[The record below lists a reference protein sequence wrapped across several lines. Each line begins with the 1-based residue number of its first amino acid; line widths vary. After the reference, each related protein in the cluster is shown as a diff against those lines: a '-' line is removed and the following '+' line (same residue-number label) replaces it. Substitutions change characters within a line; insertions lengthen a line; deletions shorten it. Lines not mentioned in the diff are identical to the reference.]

1 MRRVLILGGGFGG
14 VATAHHLRALLGTED
29 EVVLVD
35 RRAHFMMGFRKN
47 AELAGRG
54 SMAAGRRPLAALQ
67 EHGIRVVTGTVTGI
81 DPGRLAAEVDG
92 TRIQAD
98 ALVVALGA
106 ELAPQAV
113 PGLGDHAFN
122 AYDPAQVPAAAEAV
136 AARPDGRVV
145 IGIFGAPY
153 KCPPAPYE
161 LALLLDSAAR
171 ARGSGPSLT
180 VFTPQPMSLPV
191 LGAAGCDVLEGH
203 LAGRGIGFR
212 ANARA
217 AAVEPGR
224 VVLADGEQVPFD
236 LLLAVPPHHCPAPL
250 VEAGLA
256 EPGAWVRPD
265 PRTLQTPFE
274 GVWALGDCTQ
284 IPLATGH
291 PLPKAGVLA
300 EAQGRVVAER
310 VAARLAGREPE
321 AVFDGQGSCFLEL
334 GDGTAMMVRGR
345 FLADPAP
352 EVELTEASPRHLE
365 DKARYERERLDTWFA
380 GLGDAGPPG

>member
-1 MRRVLILGGGFGG
+1 MSRVLILGGGFGG
-14 VATAHHLRALLGTED
+14 VATAHHLRALLGSED

-47 AELAGRG
+47 AELAGRER
-54 SMAAGRRPLAALQ
+54 MAAGRRPLAAL
-67 EHGIRVVTGTVTGI
+67 ERSGIRVVRGTVTRI
-81 DPGRLAAEVDG
+81 DPGGRAVDVDG

-106 ELAPQAV
+106 ALDPDGV
-113 PGLGDHAFN
+113 PGLADHAFN
-122 AYDPAQVPAAAEAV
+122 AYDPAQVPHAAQAV
-136 AARPDGRVV
+136 AARRDGQVL

-153 KCPPAPYE
+153 SCPPAPYE
-161 LALLLDSAAR
+161 LALLLEGAAR

-191 LGAAGCDVLEGH
+191 LGTAGCDVLEG
-203 LAGRGIGFR
+203 LLQRRGIGFR
-212 ANARA
+212 PNAKA

-224 VVLADGEQVPFD
+224 VVLADGDQLPFD
-236 LLLAVPPHHCPAPL
+236 LLLAVPPHRCPALL
-250 VEAGLA
+250 VDAGLA

-274 GVWALGDCTQ
+274 GVWAVGDCAH

-291 PLPKAGVLA
+291 PMPKAGVLA

-310 VAARLAGREPE
+310 IAARLAGRKPT
-321 AVFDGQGSCFLEL
+321 AVFGGEGSCFLEL
-334 GDGTAMMVRGR
+334 GDGTAMLVRGR

-352 EVELTEASPRHLE
+352 QVELTEASPRHLQ
-365 DKARYERERLDTWFA
+365 DKARYERERLATWFTRA
-380 GLGDAGPPG
+380 DA